1 MYKKIG
7 PYQHHAHKQDDKGA
21 PVMQFE
27 GKIVDGGGILL
38 FKVRLDRP
46 HNAIHADSLFIIWNK
61 FDYYSKSSKTA
72 SKINPLII
80 SVYDAD
86 SVVNHC

>member
-1 MYKKIG
+1 MAKKHTGSTLVSCMHTKIG

-61 FDYYSKSSKTA
+61 IDYY
-72 SKINPLII
+72 
-80 SVYDAD
+80 
-86 SVVNHC
+86 